1 MTLYLK
7 IESTGKY
14 FSHVTL
20 YFLNIKPCTNRFV
33 IPVTDRKHIYMENR
47 QQVNNMNFKEA
58 FFSDSSELFY
68 KFLRNVNRCLTWVIK
83 GKQFSIANELKL

>member
-1 MTLYLK
+1 
-7 IESTGKY
+7 
-14 FSHVTL
+14 
-20 YFLNIKPCTNRFV
+20 
-33 IPVTDRKHIYMENR
+33 MENR